1 MWLSKVP
8 ATPHAGGRLSR
19 PAKAPLQA
27 RAATQRHADRKGAA
41 APYADAAI
49 NRFQQG
55 TLVST
60 LFTPTTCAAFQRLA
74 GPERSLLTR
83 RRKAAAAAAPA
94 RVVAQRSNT
103 PHGRGLTVK
112 VMASQQ
118 DEVIAPG
125 GTMEDVFATLAQRTL
140 ARAGELQPGAIYMV
154 GIAGVPGA
162 GKSTTAVA
170 VCREINRLHAAGGGG
185 GDLAVVVPMDGFH
198 YYRRQLD
205 AMNDPVEAHARRGAP
220 FTFDAPR
227 LLACLKDIRAAR
239 GEVRVPS
246 FDHAEGDPVEDAIS
260 VQSHHRVVLVEG
272 NYLLLEEPGWAQM
285 RALFDEAWF
294 VDCSVDAAME
304 RVLQRQVDIGA
315 APEVA
320 KGRIAGND
328 RPNAELIMSTKP
340 QADLIVPSLPL

>member
-185 GDLAVVVPMDGFH
+185 GDLAVVVPMDGW
-198 YYRRQLD
+198 
-205 AMNDPVEAHARRGAP
+205 
-220 FTFDAPR
+220 PR
-227 LLACLKDIRAAR
+227 LAAPPPAPMGALCCALPVKGICATVQEAASDIWLPGVRC
-239 GEVRVPS
+239 RVP
-246 FDHAEGDPVEDAIS
+246 
-260 VQSHHRVVLVEG
+260 
-272 NYLLLEEPGWAQM
+272 LLPT
-285 RALFDEAWF
+285 
-294 VDCSVDAAME
+294 AA
-304 RVLQRQVDIGA
+304 
-315 APEVA
+315 
-320 KGRIAGND
+320 
-328 RPNAELIMSTKP
+328 
-340 QADLIVPSLPL
+340 